1 MQFDFMG
8 YNNTPYII
16 GEEDLKTEEVVLEK
30 EANDGTYFVRKTN
43 IEGIFKYGFRQ
54 NKEDF
59 MGNPAG
65 YVWSSRAGVMNKEFD
80 VALVEVC
87 YKKEGSSSYTSCSMD
102 LAHLEPLLEGT
113 SYEIVWEPVIDD
125 TDVVYRIKNVEG

>member
-1 MQFDFMG
+1 MRFDFMG

-30 EANDGTYFVRKTN
+30 EVEDGAYFVRKTN

-54 NKEDF
+54 KESDIF
-59 MGNPAG
+59 GNSAG

-87 YKKEGSSSYTSCSMD
+87 YKKEGSPSYTSCSMD

-113 SYEIVWEPVIDD
+113 GYEIVWEPVVDD
-125 TDVVYRIKNVEG
+125 NDVVYRIVKRS

>member
-1 MQFDFMG
+1 MRFDFMG
-8 YNNTPYII
+8 YNNTPYIV
-16 GEEDLKTEEVVLEK
+16 GEEALKTGEVVLEK
-30 EANDGTYFVRKTN
+30 EVEDGTYFVRKTN

-54 NKEDF
+54 SKEDIF
-59 MGNPAG
+59 GNPAG

-87 YKKEGSSSYTSCSMD
+87 YKKEGSPSYTSCSMD

-113 SYEIVWEPVIDD
+113 EYMIDWTPHEND
-125 TDVVYRIKNVEG
+125 TDVVYRIVKRS

>member
-1 MQFDFMG
+1 MRFDFMG
-8 YNNTPYII
+8 YNSTPYII
-16 GEEDLKTEEVVLEK
+16 GEEDLKTGEVVLEK
-30 EANDGTYFVRKTN
+30 EVEDGTYFVRKTN

-54 NKEDF
+54 NKEDY

-87 YKKEGSSSYTSCSMD
+87 YKKEGSPSYTSCSMD

-113 SYEIVWEPVIDD
+113 DYKIDWASREND
-125 TDVVYRIKNVEG
+125 TDVVYKIIKRG